1 MRHSIIDGCK
11 RIVVK
16 VGSHVVAAR
25 TTGLN
30 TRALKRV
37 ATSVLEAKASGYEVV
52 VVSSGAIIS
61 GMQKLGLAP
70 RLIPLPLKQAA
81 AAVGQGRLIRAYDH
95 AFEAAGHKVAQIL
108 LTNDDMMDRQRFL
121 NTRHTITTLLKLD
134 VTPIVNEND
143 TVSVD
148 EIRFGDNDLLAGMV
162 TSLIDAQLLII
173 LSDVDG
179 LFSEDPYR
187 NPKALLIPTVHK
199 VTRDIEGLAT
209 RSTSVEGTGGMASKV
224 AAAKRVSASG
234 VPTVIVNGTRAGS
247 MSDVLAGK
255 EVGTVFLPQNV
266 RRASRKHWIAFIRRT
281 KGRLTLDDG
290 AAKAVLERGKSL
302 LPAGVIAIHGA
313 FDHSDAVTCVDTN
326 GHEIARGLVNY
337 SSRALDQ
344 VKGLKTRDIQQV
356 LGYKDYDEVI
366 HRDNMVLM

>member
-1 MRHSIIDGCK
+1 MRHAIINDCK

-16 VGSHVVAAR
+16 VGSHVVAAQK
-25 TTGLN
+25 TGLN
-30 TRALKRV
+30 TQALRRV
-37 ATSVLEAKASGYEVV
+37 AKSVLEAKASGYEVV

-61 GMQKLGLAP
+61 GIQKLGLAP
-70 RLIPLPLKQAA
+70 RLTHLPLKQAA
-81 AAVGQGRLIRAYDH
+81 AAVGQGYLIRAYDH
-95 AFEAAGHKVAQIL
+95 VFEAAGHTIAQIL

-121 NTRHTITTLLKLD
+121 NTRHTINTLLKLG

-143 TVSVD
+143 TVSVA
-148 EIRFGDNDLLAGMV
+148 EIKFGDNDMLACMV
-162 TSLIDAQLLII
+162 ANLIDAQLLII

-179 LFSEDPYR
+179 LFSEDPRR

-199 VTRDIEGLAT
+199 VTRDIEDLAT
-209 RSTSVEGTGGMASKV
+209 SSTSVEGTGGMASKV
-224 AAAKRVSASG
+224 AAAKRMSASG
-234 VPTVIVNGTRAGS
+234 VPTIIVNGTRAGA
-247 MSDVLAGK
+247 MSGVLAGK

-290 AAKAVLERGKSL
+290 AAKAVLEQGRSL
-302 LPAGVIAIHGA
+302 LPAGVIAVYGA
-313 FDHSDAVTCVDTN
+313 FDHSDAVTCVDRN

-337 SSRALDQ
+337 SSRALDR
-344 VKGLKTRDIQQV
+344 VKGLKTGDIRQV